1 MITIQDAFKEHE
13 TPKFVEVKPYGI
25 FDITEQNCGEDYVR
39 AAIEEAFNI
48 SDSPTVDLAIC
59 WNIYIVDFNQL

>member
-25 FDITEQNCGEDYVR
+25 FDITEQNCGEDDIRTV
-39 AAIEEAFNI
+39 IEEAFII
-48 SDSPTVDLAIC
+48 SDSPTVELAIR